1 MTQLKIGMLTRRTGT
16 SASTIRY
23 YEEIGLLPRAL
34 RQAGGQRSYGEED
47 IARLSF
53 IRRSRDL
60 GLSIEHVRSL
70 LRLATDPKRSCLD
83 APDLARHQMAIVR
96 TKLRELKRFERNLM
110 ASSPTASRRAPE
122 AVGLTASFCKACPA
136 MSGGPARIRTL
147 NPLLRRHIQGVSDP
161 NKTERLA
168 VNFCWRLLLPRP

>member
-1 MTQLKIGMLTRRTGT
+1 MTQLKIGRLARRTGT

-23 YEEIGLLPRAL
+23 YEEIGLLPRAH

-47 IARLSF
+47 IGRLTF
-53 IRRSRDL
+53 IRRSREL
-60 GLSIEHVRSL
+60 GLSIEHVRAL

-110 ASSPTASRRAPE
+110 AFVADCESSCAGGRGPDCVILQSLSGDEWRSRKDSNLEPSA
-122 AVGLTASFCKACPA
+122 
-136 MSGGPARIRTL
+136 
-147 NPLLRRHIQGVSDP
+147 
-161 NKTERLA
+161 
-168 VNFCWRLLLPRP
+168 